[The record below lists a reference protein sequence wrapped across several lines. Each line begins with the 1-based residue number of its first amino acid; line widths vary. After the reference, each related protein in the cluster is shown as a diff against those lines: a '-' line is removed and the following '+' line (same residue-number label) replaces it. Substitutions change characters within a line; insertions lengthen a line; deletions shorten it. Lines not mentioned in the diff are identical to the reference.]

1 MFFCIYVNIY
11 KIYKHTEMEECEFS
25 NTFRNI
31 NNMNK
36 RKI

>member
-11 KIYKHTEMEECEFS
+11 KIYKHTEMEEFS